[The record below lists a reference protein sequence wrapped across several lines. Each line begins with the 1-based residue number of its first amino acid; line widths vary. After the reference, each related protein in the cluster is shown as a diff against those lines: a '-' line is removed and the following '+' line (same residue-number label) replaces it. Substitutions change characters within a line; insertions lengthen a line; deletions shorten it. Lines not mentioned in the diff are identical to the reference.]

1 MDKKALLV
9 HIIICLVIG
18 GIIAYFTST
27 KWIAAAFWIS
37 AALNI
42 NGSLAIYEDE
52 LPGGFNNPDGKN
64 TSEITKGIGA
74 FKFWFK
80 EIAFALGL
88 AAIGLLIQIYT

>member
-1 MDKKALLV
+1 MNKKALLV

-18 GIIAYFTST
+18 GVISSFTSA

-64 TSEITKGIGA
+64 TSEITEGIGV
-74 FKFWFK
+74 FKFWLK
-80 EIAFALGL
+80 EIVFSLGL